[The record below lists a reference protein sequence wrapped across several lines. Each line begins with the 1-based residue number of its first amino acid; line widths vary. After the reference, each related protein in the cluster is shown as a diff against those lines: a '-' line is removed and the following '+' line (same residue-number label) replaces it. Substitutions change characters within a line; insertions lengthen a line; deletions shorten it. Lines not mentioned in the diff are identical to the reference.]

1 MRTVTK
7 ALLAALLTLAPG
19 AALCSE
25 YVVVAHPS
33 VRAEAVSRG
42 ELSRMFLRLSTEW
55 SGGGHVR
62 PVDQA
67 KASPLREAFSR
78 DVLGKTVAALDQF
91 WTQSIF
97 SGRAVPPVEKRGD
110 AEVLAYVRDTP
121 GAVGYVS
128 AAASAE
134 GVKRLSVKD

>member
-7 ALLAALLTLAPG
+7 ALLAALLALAP
-19 AALCSE
+19 AAAPCAE
-25 YVVVAHPS
+25 FVVVAHPS
-33 VRAEAVSRG
+33 VEASSVSRADLG
-42 ELSRMFLRLSTEW
+42 RMFLRFQTEW
-55 SGGGHVR
+55 PGGGHVR

-67 KASPLREAFSR
+67 KSSAVRESFSR
-78 DVLGKTVAALDQF
+78 EVLGRTLSALEQF

-97 SGRAVPPVEKRGD
+97 SGRAVPPVEKRTD
-110 AEVLAYVRDTP
+110 SEVLAYVRDTP

-134 GVKRLSVKD
+134 GVKKLAVKD